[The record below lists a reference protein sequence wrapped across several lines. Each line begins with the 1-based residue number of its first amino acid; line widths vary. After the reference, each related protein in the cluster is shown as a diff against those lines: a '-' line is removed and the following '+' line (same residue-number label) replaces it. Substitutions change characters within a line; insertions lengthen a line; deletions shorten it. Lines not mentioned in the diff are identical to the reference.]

1 MRYDWRQLSPGEKEA
16 LLRHFVLHQ
25 PTHSPVTVEQIYE
38 TMQRTHFLSCS
49 PAPAGGSVFQFLP
62 AGGARNAGAA
72 VADDTV
78 EGIYKAALRTQGID
92 LYDAREQKAQTR
104 ATRV

>member
-38 TMQRTHFLSCS
+38 TMQRTPIRSNLL
-49 PAPAGGSVFQFLP
+49 GVKVL
-62 AGGARNAGAA
+62 
-72 VADDTV
+72 
-78 EGIYKAALRTQGID
+78 
-92 LYDAREQKAQTR
+92 
-104 ATRV
+104 